1 MDAEQKKS
9 KKKLEEQ
16 RRQHLHAAHGK
27 REALR
32 RRAQKQ
38 RDELS
43 EHHLIPSDDE
53 LREAMIEIEGSSTS
67 QKQINTRKLAL
78 LKTQVSLRK
87 KCWGNPP
94 FIFHSQ
100 SCKNSD

>member
-16 RRQHLHAAHGK
+16 RRQHLHAAHEK

-43 EHHLIPSDDE
+43 EHHLIPSADE
-53 LREAMIEIEGSSTS
+53 LREAMIEIEG
-67 QKQINTRKLAL
+67 KQYLSKAN
-78 LKTQVSLRK
+78 
-87 KCWGNPP
+87 
-94 FIFHSQ
+94 
-100 SCKNSD
+100 